1 MKSQAI
7 EKEDGIEDRTSDTQE
22 KNDNTRLDESESK
35 SDSDSKST
43 YSLREELNVP
53 RRQPSRVLSRTVS
66 EVRDG
71 IETRR
76 DLDLEEG
83 QAPEEE
89 KAAIATTVT
98 PDPSDPNLVTWEGPE
113 DPENPKNWAF
123 SKKWAAVFIVSVFTL
138 VSPVSSSMVAPSLT
152 TIGEELDIP
161 TGFEQNIVLSIF
173 VLAYALGPLV
183 WGPLS
188 EIYGRVPVLQL
199 SNLGYLGFNLGCG
212 LARTKGQVIAF
223 RFLSGLGGSASL
235 AIGGGV
241 LSDLFV
247 AEERGRAMSIYSLA
261 PMLGPAIGPIAGA
274 FITENTTW
282 RWTFW
287 ATSIADAAIQGA
299 GLIWLRETYPPV
311 LLDRKRRALA
321 KETGNA
327 ALRTPYDDG
336 RTSAWAT
343 IRIALTRPFRL
354 VATQVIVQCIAL
366 YMMYVYGLM
375 YLMLASFP
383 VLFTSPPPAGYGMS
397 IGVGG
402 LNYISLGL
410 GFFSGAQICA
420 PLQDRVYA
428 YLKKRHGVGKPEYR
442 VPMMMPGAMLIPFG
456 LLIYGWT
463 AEYKTHWIGP
473 NIGAALFAAG
483 AIICF
488 QCLQGFLVDSYQRY
502 AASAV
507 GAATVLRSLAGFGF
521 PLFAPSLYDRLGY
534 GWGNTLMALLG
545 IAIGW
550 PSPIL
555 LWKYGETLR
564 KRSPFAAGGG

>member
-1 MKSQAI
+1 
-7 EKEDGIEDRTSDTQE
+7 
-22 KNDNTRLDESESK
+22 
-35 SDSDSKST
+35 
-43 YSLREELNVP
+43 
-53 RRQPSRVLSRTVS
+53 
-66 EVRDG
+66 
-71 IETRR
+71 
-76 DLDLEEG
+76 
-83 QAPEEE
+83 
-89 KAAIATTVT
+89 
-98 PDPSDPNLVTWEGPE
+98 
-113 DPENPKNWAF
+113 
-123 SKKWAAVFIVSVFTL
+123 
-138 VSPVSSSMVAPSLT
+138 
-152 TIGEELDIP
+152 
-161 TGFEQNIVLSIF
+161 
-173 VLAYALGPLV
+173 
-183 WGPLS
+183 
-188 EIYGRVPVLQL
+188 
-199 SNLGYLGFNLGCG
+199 
-212 LARTKGQVIAF
+212 
-223 RFLSGLGGSASL
+223 
-235 AIGGGV
+235 
-241 LSDLFV
+241 
-247 AEERGRAMSIYSLA
+247 
-261 PMLGPAIGPIAGA
+261 MLGPAIGPIAGA

-488 QCLQGFLVDSYQRY
+488 QCLYV
-502 AASAV
+502 
-507 GAATVLRSLAGFGF
+507 RS
-521 PLFAPSLYDRLGY
+521 
-534 GWGNTLMALLG
+534 
-545 IAIGW
+545 IV
-550 PSPIL
+550 
-555 LWKYGETLR
+555 
-564 KRSPFAAGGG
+564 